1 MENMVKR
8 GEYEKKVRILGGEFV
23 VVVIVGRV
31 KKNLKSN
38 RRKKVKNKERKRE
51 EMKMEMLSMKELEK
65 RRRNMREKQNDK
77 DGQKEK
83 RQIERWTY
91 EAI

>member
-38 RRKKVKNKERKRE
+38 RRKKVKNKERKRVE
-51 EMKMEMLSMKELEK
+51 MEMLSMKELEK